1 MSEIESQNSEFSTIE
16 ANIDDET
23 AEKLCRMY
31 VEHAMHPATLSLFNE
46 LMGGGS
52 DVQYALYRAVIN
64 QSVIAALLEE
74 LNKPGHP
81 IPPFDI

>member
-1 MSEIESQNSEFSTIE
+1 MSELEPQETEFSTIT
-16 ANIDDET
+16 ADIDDDT
-23 AEKLCRMY
+23 AEKLCRIY
-31 VEHAMHPATLSLFNE
+31 VESAMHPATVSLFEE
-46 LMGGGS
+46 LLSEGV

-64 QSVIAALLEE
+64 QSVIAALLDD